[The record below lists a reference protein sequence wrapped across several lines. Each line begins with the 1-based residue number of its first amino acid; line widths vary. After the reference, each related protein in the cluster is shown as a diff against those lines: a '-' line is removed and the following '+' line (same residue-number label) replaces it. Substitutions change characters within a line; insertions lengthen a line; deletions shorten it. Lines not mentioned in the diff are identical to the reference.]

1 MKFCSTHRAS
11 DCKEEECLHFWS
23 ESQLH
28 YCKMPV
34 VCTRGVDAA
43 DYRVPLERFAPW
55 YPFLLK
61 AVCYGFCQCSI
72 RVTYFHTNA
81 YNPSLIAA

>member
-1 MKFCSTHRAS
+1 MQVAAKR
-11 DCKEEECLHFWS
+11 KN
-23 ESQLH
+23 
-28 YCKMPV
+28 
-34 VCTRGVDAA
+34 VCTSGQSHSCRIVKSLLYAPGAYVDAE

-81 YNPSLIAA
+81 YNPSLIVA